1 MRKFSATIEGID
13 NGFIFSAGL
22 IGESDPLVRAFCF
35 DDLDVQTTFE
45 RAWRLANEK
54 VNGPSVELTP
64 VDLPF

>member
-22 IGESDPLVRAFCF
+22 IGESEPLVREFCF
-35 DDLDVQTTFE
+35 DDLDVQATFE
-45 RAWRLANEK
+45 RACDLAEK
-54 VNGPSVELTP
+54 KLNPSFAVTP